1 MNIFSEINKI
11 ESDGMTAVLCIVT
24 KTQGSTPRH
33 AGSKMIVYSDGRT
46 VGTVGGGEI
55 ESLCITEAIH
65 LIKNG
70 HTQTLHYKLVN
81 PEQGDPGVCGGE
93 VDVYLEVVGKKQKIL
108 IIGAGHV
115 GKQLS
120 FLANWLGFDVF
131 VIDDRE
137 ELLSEKN
144 LPDVSERFTNLEKLL
159 ETYSDFKAFNLFVV
173 MTTRSLEIDVK
184 YLPEILKLDPRY
196 IGVIGS
202 KKRWI
207 RTTELLLNDG
217 ILESE
222 IEKIFS
228 PIGLDLKSETPEEIA
243 LSIMAEILKVKND
256 ASGENLRYFWRKK
269 IDVE

>member
-11 ESDGMTAVLCIVT
+11 ETEGMTAVLCIVT

-33 AGSKMIVYSDGRT
+33 AGSKMIVFPDGRI
-46 VGTVGGGEI
+46 VGTVGGGET
-55 ESLCITEAIH
+55 EALCITEAIQ
-65 LIKNG
+65 LLKNG
-70 HTQTLHYKLVN
+70 NTHTLHYKLVN
-81 PEQGDPGVCGGE
+81 PEQGDPGICGGE
-93 VDVYLEVVGKKQKIL
+93 VDIYMEVVGKKQKIL

-120 FLANWLGFDVF
+120 FLANWLGFDVI

-137 ELLSEKN
+137 ELLSEKI
-144 LPDVSERFTNLEKLL
+144 LPGTSSHFKNLEKFL
-159 ETYSDFKAFNLFVV
+159 EFYSDFEAFNLFVV
-173 MTTRSLEIDVK
+173 MTTRSLEIDVM
-184 YLPEILKLDPRY
+184 YLPEIIKLDPRY

-207 RTTELLLNDG
+207 KTTELLLNDG

-256 ASGENLRYFWRKK
+256 TSGENLRYFRRKR

>member
-11 ESDGMTAVLCIVT
+11 ESKNMTAVLCIVT
-24 KTQGSTPRH
+24 KTHGSTPRH
-33 AGSKMIVYSDGRT
+33 AGAKMIVYPDGQI

-65 LIKNG
+65 LING
-70 HTQTLHYKLVN
+70 GQTKTLHYKLVN
-81 PEQGDPGVCGGE
+81 PEHGDPGVCGGE
-93 VDVYLEVVGKKQKIL
+93 VDVYLEVIGNTQKML
-108 IIGAGHV
+108 IVGAGHV

-120 FLANWLGFDVF
+120 FLANWLGFEVI
-131 VIDDRE
+131 VIDDRK
-137 ELLSEKN
+137 ELISEIN
-144 LPDVSERFTNLEKLL
+144 LPSVNYRFVNLEKFFESYSDL
-159 ETYSDFKAFNLFVV
+159 ETINLFVV

-184 YLPEILKLDPRY
+184 YLPEIIKLAPRY

-207 RTTELLLNDG
+207 KTSEILLNNG
-217 ILESE
+217 IVESE
-222 IEKIFS
+222 ITKIFS

-243 LSIMAEILKVKND
+243 LSIMAEILKVKNN
-256 ASGENLRYFWRKK
+256 ASGENLRYFRRKS

>member
-1 MNIFSEINKI
+1 MNIFSEINEI
-11 ESDGMTAVLCIVT
+11 ESKGRTAVLCIVT

-33 AGSKMIVYSDGRT
+33 AGSKMIVYPDGHI

-55 ESLCITEAIH
+55 ESLCISEAIQ
-65 LIKNG
+65 LTKSG
-70 HTQTLHYKLVN
+70 QTNTLKYKLVN

-93 VDVYLEVVGKKQKIL
+93 MSVYMEVIGKKPKIL

-131 VIDDRE
+131 VVDDRE
-137 ELLSEKN
+137 ELLSDKN
-144 LPDVSERFTNLEKLL
+144 LPDGSYRYPNLDNFLK
-159 ETYSDFKAFNLFVV
+159 TYFDFKSMNLFVV

-184 YLPEILKLDPRY
+184 YLPEILKIDPQY

-202 KKRWI
+202 RKRWI
-207 RTTELLLNDG
+207 KTTELLLNDG
-217 ILESE
+217 ILKSE

-228 PIGLDLKSETPEEIA
+228 PIGLDLKGETPEEIA
-243 LSIMAEILKVKND
+243 LSIMAEILKVKNN
-256 ASGENLRYFWRKK
+256 ASGESLRYFRRNR

>member
-11 ESDGMTAVLCIVT
+11 ESEGMTAVICIVT

-33 AGSKMIVYSDGRT
+33 AGSKMIVYPDGRT
-46 VGTVGGGEI
+46 FGTVGGGET
-55 ESLCITEAIH
+55 ESLCISEAIQ
-65 LIKNG
+65 LLKNG
-70 HTQTLHYKLVN
+70 NTQTLHYKLIN
-81 PEQGDPGVCGGE
+81 PEQGDPGICGGAI
-93 VDVYLEVVGKKQKIL
+93 DIYLEVVGRKHKIL

-115 GKQLS
+115 GNQLT
-120 FLANWLGFDVF
+120 FLANWLGFE
-131 VIDDRE
+131 VIVVDDRE
-137 ELLSEKN
+137 ELLTENN
-144 LPDVSERFTNLEKLL
+144 LPDSSSLYTNFEKFLEAFP
-159 ETYSDFKAFNLFVV
+159 DIDVFNLFVV
-173 MTTRSLEIDVK
+173 LTTRSLEIDVM
-184 YLPEILKLDPRY
+184 YLPRIIKLDPRY

-207 RTTELLLNDG
+207 KTTELLLNDG

-243 LSIMAEILKVKND
+243 LSIMAEILKLKND
-256 ASGENLRYFWRKK
+256 ASGENLRYFRRKR

>member
-1 MNIFSEINKI
+1 
-11 ESDGMTAVLCIVT
+11 
-24 KTQGSTPRH
+24 
-33 AGSKMIVYSDGRT
+33 MIVFSDGRT
-46 VGTVGGGEI
+46 VGTVGGGET
-55 ESLCITEAIH
+55 ESLCILEAIQ

-70 HTQTLHYKLVN
+70 NTHTLHYKLVN
-81 PEQGDPGVCGGE
+81 PELGDPGVCGGE
-93 VDVYLEVVGKKQKIL
+93 VDIYLEVIGKKQQIL

-120 FLANWLGFDVF
+120 FLANWLGFYVI

-144 LPDVSERFTNLEKLL
+144 LPGTSCYFKNLEKFLK
-159 ETYSDFKAFNLFVV
+159 TYSDLDTHNLFVV
-173 MTTRSLEIDVK
+173 MTTRSLEIDVM
-184 YLPEILKLDPRY
+184 YLPEILKLNARY

-207 RTTELLLNDG
+207 KTTELLINDG

-243 LSIMAEILKVKND
+243 LSIMAEILKVKNG
-256 ASGENLRYFWRKK
+256 ASGENLRYFRRKR

>member
-11 ESDGMTAVLCIVT
+11 ETDGMTAVLCIVT
-24 KTQGSTPRH
+24 KTKGSTPRH
-33 AGSKMIVYSDGRT
+33 AGSKMIVYPDGHT
-46 VGTVGGGEI
+46 VGTVGGGET
-55 ESLCITEAIH
+55 ESLCITEAIQ
-65 LIKNG
+65 LLKNG
-70 HTQTLHYKLVN
+70 NTQTLHYKLVN

-93 VDVYLEVVGKKQKIL
+93 VDIYLEVLGKKQQIL

-120 FLANWLGFDVF
+120 FLANWLGFYVI

-137 ELLSEKN
+137 ELISRNN
-144 LPDVSERFTNLEKLL
+144 LPDVNDRFVNLEKFFASYSDL
-159 ETYSDFKAFNLFVV
+159 ETSNLFVV
-173 MTTRSLEIDVK
+173 MTTRSLEIDLL
-184 YLPEILKLDPRY
+184 YLPEILKLNPRY

-207 RTTELLLNDG
+207 KTTELLLNDG

-256 ASGENLRYFWRKK
+256 TSGENLRYFRRKR